1 MSENTNN
8 NEQPQRRKVVLV
20 PTVAQDDDR
29 ARKLVWAM
37 LAGLIS
43 LGMHGFLIFLL
54 WQIPFSTTEA
64 ASTNKLNT
72 TTQVDE
78 EKDKEAPDLTNIDVG
93 VDPTQSTNF
102 DVNRIEEVSVPGMVN
117 PIESVGI
124 QGAPEGNPR
133 TVPAP
138 PGTGGGTGGAPSFG
152 DPGSGQMFGDLGGMG
167 GLASIGAFAGR
178 SGATRVKMVAD
189 GGGNDI
195 SEACVAR
202 GLEWLSM
209 HQASDG
215 HWSMTEFPRHA
226 WHWELVEDP
235 PGSGRKKKVQVH
247 AACNCEPGTTRK
259 NDVAATAFALLP
271 FLAGGQTHK
280 PNKGAQ
286 VDYSKAVGKAL
297 DWLMSK
303 QGKDGSFAVGDLYAH
318 GLCTI
323 AMCEAYGMTSDP
335 MLKRSAQQ
343 AMAFIEYAQ
352 DPAGGGWRYA
362 VKTPGDLSVTGWQL
376 MGLKSGQMAGLS
388 IKRDVLLKAERFLDS
403 CQTQEGSAPG
413 GGYGYLPN
421 HGATATM
428 TAVGMLC
435 RQYAGINPRN
445 PALLKGVDIL
455 KKAPPGTTK
464 NYYYEYYATQVMH
477 HMGGDAWAFWNF
489 GPEGKNGIRDT
500 RIKDMDTG
508 NTPKRAHQH
517 GSWAPPGNG
526 HPNDGGRIMST
537 SLSLLMLEVYYRH
550 LPLYRRD
557 LGVVKEAAEK

>member
-1 MSENTNN
+1 MSTNN
-8 NEQPQRRKVVLV
+8 NEQPQRRKVV
-20 PTVAQDDDR
+20 VAPAVGHDENRGQ
-29 ARKLVWAM
+29 KLVWAM
-37 LAGLIS
+37 LAAVIS
-43 LGMHGFLIFLL
+43 LGMHAALIFLIM
-54 WQIPFSTTEA
+54 QIDLSYGA
-64 ASTNKLNT
+64 AAPTGKINT

-78 EKDKEAPDLTNIDVG
+78 EQEKDQPDLTNIDIG
-93 VDPTQSTNF
+93 IDPKEQTNF
-102 DVNRIEEVSVPGMVN
+102 NVDRIEEVSVPGMVN
-117 PIESVGI
+117 PTEAVGV

-152 DPGSGQMFGDLGGMG
+152 EPGTGQMFGDLGGMG

-178 SGATRVKMVAD
+178 SGATRKKMVSE

-202 GLEWLSM
+202 GLEWLAL
-209 HQASDG
+209 HQSNDG
-215 HWSMTEFPRHA
+215 NWSMDSCNLHARTKPFPGGEKA
-226 WHWELVEDP
+226 V
-235 PGSGRKKKVQVH
+235 
-247 AACNCEPGTTRK
+247 CNCEPGTKRQ
-259 NDVAATAFALLP
+259 NDVAATGFALLP

-286 VDYSKAVGKAL
+286 VDYSKSVGKAL
-297 DWLMSK
+297 EWLMKK
-303 QGKDGSFAVGDLYAH
+303 QGKDGSFAANDLYAH

-335 MLKRSAQQ
+335 MLKQSAQR
-343 AMAFIEYAQ
+343 AMAYIEYAQ
-352 DPAGGGWRYA
+352 GTDGGWRYS
-362 VKTPGDLSVTGWQL
+362 VKANPGDLSVTGWQL

-388 IKRDVLLKAERFLDS
+388 VKREVLLKAERFLDA
-403 CQTQEGSAPG
+403 CQSQEGSGTPG

-421 HGATATM
+421 SGPTVTM

-445 PALLKGVDIL
+445 PSLLKGVEIL

-477 HMGGDAWAFWNF
+477 HMGGDAWQFWNL
-489 GPEGKNGIRDT
+489 GPDGKNGIRDT

-508 NTPKRAHQH
+508 NTPKRSHQH
-517 GSWAPPGNG
+517 GSWAPPGGG
-526 HPNDGGRIMST
+526 HANDGGRIMST

-557 LGVVKEAAEK
+557 LGVVKEPTDK